1 MSSFTNQEE
10 SKTIEKIPIEHKPYC
25 TAKHRRISTL
35 LDAAMLGEKRK
46 AYNCL
51 ASIMRECLM
60 EIQIIHS
67 KNNLLIAGNNSL
79 VVEVFGEDKKTFIL
93 HESDEARYHILWT
106 CDGVIEASDR
116 FFNRFIEFNNIKAAP
131 QLVDLGGCY
140 CESNMVDF
148 ITLAAICESIIK
160 SKAELIGITKVKRQE
175 WHKKSLDSL
184 KLAAIFKEAM

>member
-1 MSSFTNQEE
+1 MSSFTDQKE
-10 SKTIEKIPIEHKPYC
+10 SKIPIEHKPYC
-25 TAKHRRISTL
+25 TAKHRRISRL

-51 ASIMRECLM
+51 ASIMREFLM

-67 KNNLLIAGNNSL
+67 KNNLLIAGNSL
-79 VVEVFGEDKKTFIL
+79 LIEVFGEDKETFIL

-106 CDGVIEASDR
+106 CNGVIEASDR

-148 ITLAAICESIIK
+148 ITLAEICESIIK

-175 WHKKSLDSL
+175 WHKKAIDSL
-184 KLAAIFKEAM
+184 ELAALFKEAI